1 VVVGKFGNMG
11 GEGGRDGSPEG
22 GSRARIG
29 SGDAKSS
36 AGGTP
41 GAVAPNPSPGRDG
54 EARIFPRARGAEV
67 RDGGEAGAVL
77 SLASP
82 LSFLASGGMGPAR
95 VSGRGVRVGGGKRD
109 STVVFVWRP
118 SGFREGEATL
128 LLLCCAAVGK
138 PGLLPFSTW
147 RIPSRADRRGM
158 ALPRR
163 LEPSRGVYRF
173 LF

>member
-1 VVVGKFGNMG
+1 MRRTLGEVLLRWDNSETG

-41 GAVAPNPSPGRDG
+41 GAVARNPSPGRDG

-128 LLLCCAAVGK
+128 LLLCCCGKTRAA
-138 PGLLPFSTW
+138 PLFYLEDP
-147 RIPSRADRRGM
+147 
-158 ALPRR
+158 
-163 LEPSRGVYRF
+163 EPSRPPRDGFAPSARA
-173 LF
+173 